1 MAKTR
6 TTFLCRDCG
15 GVHPKWMG
23 RCPDCGGWDTLEA
36 FREPEASAS
45 VGTVAGI
52 ALRGEAAGEES
63 AGVAELML
71 AQATPLPEVEGLE
84 IPRRSTGVMEFDRVL
99 GGGIVPGASVL
110 LGGEP
115 GIGKSTLLLQT
126 AVGMVRAGGRVL
138 YASSEES
145 PQQIKLRADR
155 LLGEDAPSLD
165 ELFLCTET
173 SLIRILEQIRR
184 VEPTFIVLD
193 SIQMVHRTDLDAPA
207 GSTTQIRRCCHDL
220 VQAAKLTQAGLVV
233 VGHVTK
239 EGQLAGPKLLEHV
252 VDVVLAFEGDRDRG
266 HRVLRAAKNRFGS
279 TQEIGLFEMTERGLQ
294 EAEHAADAV
303 DASGGGTPGLALSAT
318 LAGTRCLPIE
328 VQALTATGFLGSAK
342 RRASGL
348 DGNRLAMLIAVLEK
362 HGEQRLADQDIFAS
376 VVGGA
381 RVVEPAVDLAILLAI
396 AGAHLNRGLEPGTVV
411 LGEVGLAGEVRP
423 IRHLEQR
430 LREMGRR
437 GATKALIPGVQASQA
452 SELEVVCTPVH
463 RVSDAL
469 GALG

>member
-23 RCPDCGGWDTLEA
+23 RCPDCGAWDTLEA
-36 FREPEASAS
+36 FRESEDTAT

-52 ALRGEAAGEES
+52 ALRGDPTAREGTNIADLA
-63 AGVAELML
+63 L
-71 AQATPLPEVEGLE
+71 AQATPLPEVAGLE
-84 IPRRSTGVMEFDRVL
+84 VPRRSTGVAEFDRVL

-155 LLGEDAPSLD
+155 LLGEDVADLS

-173 SLIRILEQIRR
+173 SLVRILEQIRR
-184 VEPTFIVLD
+184 VEPTFVVLD

-207 GSTTQIRRCCHDL
+207 GSTTQLRRCCHDL
-220 VQAAKLTQAGLVV
+220 VQAAKVTEAGLVV

-252 VDVVLAFEGDRDRG
+252 VDVVLAFEGDRDHG

-279 TQEIGLFEMTERGLQ
+279 TQEIGLFEMTELGLR
-294 EAEHAADAV
+294 EAEQAAGAI

-362 HGEQRLADQDIFAS
+362 HGEQRLADQDIFAA
-376 VVGGA
+376 VAGGA

-396 AGAHLNRGLEPGTVV
+396 AGAHLGRRLDPGTVV

-430 LREMGRR
+430 VREMGRR
-437 GATKALIPGVQASQA
+437 GAIQALIPAGQASQ
-452 SELEVVCTPVH
+452 LGDLGVVARPIH

-469 GALG
+469 SCLD

>member
-6 TTFLCRDCG
+6 TTYLCRDCG

-36 FREPEASAS
+36 FREPEATAT
-45 VGTVAGI
+45 VGTVAGV
-52 ALRGEAAGEES
+52 ALRGEGMGEDGS
-63 AGVAELML
+63 SVAELTL
-71 AQATPLPEVEGLE
+71 SQATPLPDVVGLE
-84 IPRRSTGVMEFDRVL
+84 VPRRSTGVAEFDRVL
-99 GGGIVPGASVL
+99 GGGIVPGAAVL

-126 AVGMVRAGGRVL
+126 AVGMVRTGGRVL

-155 LLGEDAPSLD
+155 LLGEDSEGLD
-165 ELFLCTET
+165 QLFLCTET
-173 SLIRILEQIRR
+173 SLVRILEQIRR

-207 GSTTQIRRCCHDL
+207 GSTTQLRRCCHDL
-220 VQAAKLTQAGLVV
+220 VQAAKVTQAGLVV

-279 TQEIGLFEMTERGLQ
+279 TQEIGLFEMTEHGLQ
-294 EAEHAADAV
+294 EADQAAEAV
-303 DASGGGTPGLALSAT
+303 DAAGGGTPGLALSAT
-318 LAGTRCLPIE
+318 MAGTRCLPIE

-348 DGNRLAMLIAVLEK
+348 DANRLAMLIAVLEK

-376 VVGGA
+376 VAGGA
-381 RVVEPAVDLAILLAI
+381 RVVEPAVDLAILMAI
-396 AGAHLNRGLEPGTVV
+396 AGAHLGRRLDRGTVV
-411 LGEVGLAGEVRP
+411 LGEVGLAGEVRSV
-423 IRHLEQR
+423 RHLEQR

-437 GATKALIPGVQASQA
+437 GAKRALIPGVQAAQGMTLGV
-452 SELEVVCTPVH
+452 ECVPVH

-469 GALG
+469 AALD